1 MIEMLLL
8 AILAI
13 PGDIVSFNLN
23 ESAYLSVSSNCLFL
37 DSTFADPGE
46 HYLYVGFNC
55 SAGKYFLL
63 VNGTE
68 FLDLEVKEVNESQ
81 IISSATNYQTKFI
94 KLKGQLKG
102 YEEALSELSK
112 RVNEIEKEKSML
124 EVQNKLLNDNIERLQ
139 LDLAKMKSELT
150 SKTSE
155 IQDLR
160 SQIESVSGENQIYR
174 AIALFLIALFAG
186 SYVAIIYQAK
196 KF

>member
-1 MIEMLLL
+1 MIEILLL
-8 AILAI
+8 AILAM
-13 PGDIVSFNLN
+13 PGDVVSFSLN
-23 ESAYLSVSSNCLFL
+23 ESAYLNVSDNCLL
-37 DSTFADPGE
+37 VDSTFATPGE

-63 VNGTE
+63 ANGTK

-81 IISSATNYQTKFI
+81 IVSLATVYQLELI
-94 KLKGQLKG
+94 KLRGQVKG
-102 YEEALSELSK
+102 YEEKISNLSK
-112 RVNEIEKEKSML
+112 RVEELEKEKSML

-186 SYVAIIYQAK
+186 SYVAIIYQSK